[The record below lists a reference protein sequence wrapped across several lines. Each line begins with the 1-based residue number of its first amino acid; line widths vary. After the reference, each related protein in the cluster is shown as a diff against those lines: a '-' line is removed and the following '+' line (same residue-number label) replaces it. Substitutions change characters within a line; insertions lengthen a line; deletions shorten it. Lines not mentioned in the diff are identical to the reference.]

1 MKKLFKIMTLA
12 IAGVFALASCGDDVP
27 APYPTPNPGGGDEP
41 STEVVEVTCAKA
53 VELCAALE
61 DNASSAETYAITG
74 YITDV
79 FATVNNN
86 QQSFWLSDNNDG
98 QKMVQAYWANLP
110 EGVEKFVAGSKVK
123 ITGKLLKYVKNDG
136 TVITEVKNAD
146 VEILEAGTDQPG
158 GEAID
163 ITCAKA
169 VELCA
174 ALADNASSSETYAIT
189 GYITDVFATV
199 SNNQQSFWMSDNN
212 DGQKVVQAY
221 WANLPEGVE
230 KFVAGSKV
238 KITGKLIKYVKTGS
252 TEAITE
258 VKNADVEILE
268 AGGETPDTPSGEV
281 KHITI
286 AEFLSKAD
294 TQNAYELTG
303 IVKNIKNTVY
313 GNFDLVE
320 GDASIFIYGL
330 LDKEGNAKNFA
341 SLGISEGDEVTLTG
355 VYVDFNGT
363 AEIKNAQFVSL
374 KKGEG
379 TGEGGNEGGET
390 GGDDNAFE
398 GADASVVMSE
408 AYSECTDG
416 SVDATPV
423 TFDAVQVSFDKNGGN
438 NAPKYYWNSNADF
451 RTVRMY
457 ALNSMT
463 VTSDKQIAKI
473 VIKCAAP
480 DASKNYNGNEQMTT
494 TAGSI
499 EKAADN
505 VMIVVDGI
513 NQKEVTITNDFTTN
527 SGGTQLRIHSMAVYY
542 VK

>member
-199 SNNQQSFWMSDNN
+199 SNNQQSFWISDNN
-212 DGQKVVQAY
+212 DGQKMVQAY

-238 KITGKLIKYVKTGS
+238 KITGKLIKYVKTDG
-252 TEAITE
+252 TVITE

-268 AGGETPDTPSGEV
+268 AGTDEPSTDVTEITCAKAIELCAGLADNASSAETYAITGYITDVFATVSKGQQSFWMSDNNDGQKMVQAYWANLPEGVEKFVAGSKVKITGKLIKYVKTDGTVITEIKNADVEILEAGSETPDTPSE
-281 KHITI
+281 
-286 AEFLSKAD
+286 D
-294 TQNAYELTG
+294 
-303 IVKNIKNTVY
+303 NT
-313 GNFDLVE
+313 
-320 GDASIFIYGL
+320 
-330 LDKEGNAKNFA
+330 FA
-341 SLGISEGDEVTLTG
+341 
-355 VYVDFNGT
+355 
-363 AEIKNAQFVSL
+363 
-374 KKGEG
+374 
-379 TGEGGNEGGET
+379 
-390 GGDDNAFE
+390 
-398 GADASVVMSE
+398 GADATVVMSE

-416 SVDATPV
+416 SVDATPI

-438 NAPKYYWNSNADF
+438 NVPKYFWNGNA
-451 RTVRMY
+451 VRMY
-457 ALNSMT
+457 AMNAMT

-480 DASKNYNGNEQMTT
+480 DSKNYNGNDEMTT
-494 TAGSI
+494 TAGTI
-499 EKAADN
+499 QKADDN

-513 NQKEVTITNDFTTN
+513 NQSEVTITNQFTAI
-527 SGGTQLRIHSMAVYY
+527 SGGTQLRILSMGVYY

>member
-199 SNNQQSFWMSDNN
+199 SNNQQSFWISDNN
-212 DGQKVVQAY
+212 DGQKMVQAY

-238 KITGKLIKYVKTGS
+238 KITGKLIKYVKTDG
-252 TEAITE
+252 TVITE

-268 AGGETPDTPSGEV
+268 AGTDEPSTDVTEITCAKAIELCAALADNASSAETYAITGYITDVFSNVSKGQQSFWLSDNNDGQKMVQAYWANLPEGVEKFVAGSKVKITGKLLKYVKTDGTVITEIKNADVEILEAGGDTPDTPSE
-281 KHITI
+281 
-286 AEFLSKAD
+286 D
-294 TQNAYELTG
+294 
-303 IVKNIKNTVY
+303 NT
-313 GNFDLVE
+313 
-320 GDASIFIYGL
+320 
-330 LDKEGNAKNFA
+330 
-341 SLGISEGDEVTLTG
+341 
-355 VYVDFNGT
+355 
-363 AEIKNAQFVSL
+363 
-374 KKGEG
+374 
-379 TGEGGNEGGET
+379 
-390 GGDDNAFE
+390 FE
-398 GADASVVMSE
+398 GADATVVMSE

-416 SVDATPV
+416 SVDATPI
-423 TFDAVQVSFDKNGGN
+423 TFDAVQVSFDKNDGN
-438 NAPKYYWNSNADF
+438 NPPKYYWNGNA
-451 RTVRMY
+451 VRMY
-457 ALNSMT
+457 AKNSMT
-463 VTSDKQIAKI
+463 VASDKQIAKI
-473 VIKCAAP
+473 VIKCTAP
-480 DASKNYNGNEQMTT
+480 DSKNYNGNDEMTT
-494 TAGSI
+494 TAGTI
-499 EKAADN
+499 QKADDK
-505 VMIVVDGI
+505 VTIVVDGI
-513 NQKEVTITNDFTTN
+513 NQKEVTITNDYAQT
-527 SGGTQLRIHSMAVYY
+527 SSGTQLRILSMGVYY

>member
-61 DNASSAETYAITG
+61 DNASSAETYAIIG

-136 TVITEVKNAD
+136 TVIIEVKNAD
-146 VEILEAGTDQPG
+146 VEILEAGTDEPSTDVT
-158 GEAID
+158 E
-163 ITCAKA
+163 ITCAQA

-174 ALADNASSSETYAIT
+174 ALADNASSTETYAIT
-189 GYITDVFATV
+189 GYITDVFAEV
-199 SNNQQSFWMSDNN
+199 SKGQQSFWLSDNN
-212 DGQKVVQAY
+212 DGQKMVQAY

-238 KITGKLIKYVKTGS
+238 KITGKLLKYVKTDG
-252 TEAITE
+252 TVITE
-258 VKNADVEILE
+258 IKNADVEILE
-268 AGGETPDTPSGEV
+268 AGDETPDTP
-281 KHITI
+281 
-286 AEFLSKAD
+286 D
-294 TQNAYELTG
+294 TPSED
-303 IVKNIKNTVY
+303 NT
-313 GNFDLVE
+313 
-320 GDASIFIYGL
+320 
-330 LDKEGNAKNFA
+330 FA
-341 SLGISEGDEVTLTG
+341 
-355 VYVDFNGT
+355 
-363 AEIKNAQFVSL
+363 
-374 KKGEG
+374 
-379 TGEGGNEGGET
+379 
-390 GGDDNAFE
+390 
-398 GADASVVMSE
+398 GADATVVMSE

-416 SVDATPV
+416 SVDATPI

-438 NAPKYYWNSNADF
+438 NAPKYFWNGNA
-451 RTVRMY
+451 VRMY
-457 ALNSMT
+457 AMNAMT

-480 DASKNYNGNEQMTT
+480 DSKNYNGNDEMTT

-499 EKAADN
+499 QKADDN

-513 NQKEVTITNDFTTN
+513 NQKEVTITNDFTQN
-527 SGGTQLRIHSMAVYY
+527 SGGTQLRIHSMGVYY

>member
-41 STEVVEVTCAKA
+41 GTEVVEVTCAKA

-79 FATVNNN
+79 FATVSNN

-123 ITGKLLKYVKNDG
+123 ITGKLLKYVK
-136 TVITEVKNAD
+136 
-146 VEILEAGTDQPG
+146 
-158 GEAID
+158 
-163 ITCAKA
+163 
-169 VELCA
+169 
-174 ALADNASSSETYAIT
+174 
-189 GYITDVFATV
+189 
-199 SNNQQSFWMSDNN
+199 
-212 DGQKVVQAY
+212 
-221 WANLPEGVE
+221 
-230 KFVAGSKV
+230 
-238 KITGKLIKYVKTGS
+238 TGS
-252 TEAITE
+252 TEAVTE

-268 AGGETPDTPSGEV
+268 AGGDTPEPPTGEV

-303 IVKNIKNTVY
+303 IVKNIENTTY
-313 GNFDLVE
+313 GNFYLVE
-320 GDASIFIYGL
+320 GDASIYIYGL
-330 LDKEGNAKNFA
+330 LDKDGNAKNFA
-341 SLGISEGDEVTLTG
+341 NMGISEGDEVTLTG
-355 VYVDFNGT
+355 VYVDYNGK

-379 TGEGGNEGGET
+379 TGEEEET
-390 GGDDNAFE
+390 PSEDNTFE
-398 GADASVVMSE
+398 GADATVVMSE

-416 SVDATPV
+416 SVDATPI

-438 NAPKYYWNSNADF
+438 NVPKYFWNGNA
-451 RTVRMY
+451 VRMY

-473 VIKCAAP
+473 VIKCTAP
-480 DASKNYNGNEQMTT
+480 DSKNYNGNEQMTT

>member
-41 STEVVEVTCAKA
+41 STEVVEV
-53 VELCAALE
+53 
-61 DNASSAETYAITG
+61 
-74 YITDV
+74 
-79 FATVNNN
+79 
-86 QQSFWLSDNNDG
+86 
-98 QKMVQAYWANLP
+98 
-110 EGVEKFVAGSKVK
+110 
-123 ITGKLLKYVKNDG
+123 
-136 TVITEVKNAD
+136 
-146 VEILEAGTDQPG
+146 
-158 GEAID
+158 
-163 ITCAKA
+163 TCAKA

-416 SVDATPV
+416 SVDATPI

>member
-61 DNASSAETYAITG
+61 DNASSAETYAIIG

-98 QKMVQAYWANLP
+98 QKM
-110 EGVEKFVAGSKVK
+110 
-123 ITGKLLKYVKNDG
+123 
-136 TVITEVKNAD
+136 
-146 VEILEAGTDQPG
+146 
-158 GEAID
+158 
-163 ITCAKA
+163 
-169 VELCA
+169 
-174 ALADNASSSETYAIT
+174 
-189 GYITDVFATV
+189 
-199 SNNQQSFWMSDNN
+199 
-212 DGQKVVQAY
+212 VQAY

-320 GDASIFIYGL
+320 GDASIFINGL
-330 LDKEGNAKNFA
+330 RAKEGNA
-341 SLGISEGDEVTLTG
+341 
-355 VYVDFNGT
+355 
-363 AEIKNAQFVSL
+363 
-374 KKGEG
+374 
-379 TGEGGNEGGET
+379 
-390 GGDDNAFE
+390 
-398 GADASVVMSE
+398 
-408 AYSECTDG
+408 
-416 SVDATPV
+416 
-423 TFDAVQVSFDKNGGN
+423 
-438 NAPKYYWNSNADF
+438 
-451 RTVRMY
+451 
-457 ALNSMT
+457 
-463 VTSDKQIAKI
+463 
-473 VIKCAAP
+473 
-480 DASKNYNGNEQMTT
+480 
-494 TAGSI
+494 
-499 EKAADN
+499 
-505 VMIVVDGI
+505 
-513 NQKEVTITNDFTTN
+513 
-527 SGGTQLRIHSMAVYY
+527 
-542 VK
+542 

>member
-238 KITGKLIKYVKTGS
+238 KITGKLIKYVKTDG
-252 TEAITE
+252 TVITE

-268 AGGETPDTPSGEV
+268 AGTDEPSTDVTEITCAKAIELCAGLADNASSAETYAITGYITDVFATVSKGQQSFWMSDNNDGQKMVQAYWANLPEGVEKFVAGSKVKITGKLIKYVKTDGTVITEIKNADVEILEAGSETPDTPSE
-281 KHITI
+281 
-286 AEFLSKAD
+286 D
-294 TQNAYELTG
+294 
-303 IVKNIKNTVY
+303 NT
-313 GNFDLVE
+313 
-320 GDASIFIYGL
+320 
-330 LDKEGNAKNFA
+330 FA
-341 SLGISEGDEVTLTG
+341 
-355 VYVDFNGT
+355 
-363 AEIKNAQFVSL
+363 
-374 KKGEG
+374 
-379 TGEGGNEGGET
+379 
-390 GGDDNAFE
+390 
-398 GADASVVMSE
+398 GADATVVMSE

-416 SVDATPV
+416 SVDATPI

-438 NAPKYYWNSNADF
+438 NVPKYFWNGNA
-451 RTVRMY
+451 VRMY
-457 ALNSMT
+457 AMNAMT

-480 DASKNYNGNEQMTT
+480 DSKNYNGNDEMTT
-494 TAGSI
+494 TAGTI
-499 EKAADN
+499 QKADDN

-513 NQKEVTITNDFTTN
+513 NQSEVTITNQFTAI
-527 SGGTQLRIHSMAVYY
+527 SGGTQLRILSMGVYY

>member
-238 KITGKLIKYVKTGS
+238 KITGKLIKYVKTDG
-252 TEAITE
+252 TVITE

-268 AGGETPDTPSGEV
+268 AGTDEPSTDVTEITCAKAIELCAGLADNASSAETYAITGYITDVFANVSKGQQSFWLSDNNDGQKMVQAYWANLPEGVEKFVAGSKVKITGKLIKYVKTDGTVITEIKNADVEILEAGSETPDTPSE
-281 KHITI
+281 
-286 AEFLSKAD
+286 D
-294 TQNAYELTG
+294 
-303 IVKNIKNTVY
+303 NT
-313 GNFDLVE
+313 
-320 GDASIFIYGL
+320 
-330 LDKEGNAKNFA
+330 FA
-341 SLGISEGDEVTLTG
+341 
-355 VYVDFNGT
+355 
-363 AEIKNAQFVSL
+363 
-374 KKGEG
+374 
-379 TGEGGNEGGET
+379 
-390 GGDDNAFE
+390 
-398 GADASVVMSE
+398 GADATVVMSE

-416 SVDATPV
+416 SVDATPI
-423 TFDAVQVSFDKNGGN
+423 TFDAVQVSFDKNDGN
-438 NAPKYYWNSNADF
+438 NPPKYYWNGNA
-451 RTVRMY
+451 VRMY
-457 ALNSMT
+457 AKNSMT
-463 VTSDKQIAKI
+463 VASDKQIAKI
-473 VIKCAAP
+473 VIKCTAP
-480 DASKNYNGNEQMTT
+480 DSKNYNGNDEMTT
-494 TAGSI
+494 TAGTI
-499 EKAADN
+499 QKADDN

-513 NQKEVTITNDFTTN
+513 NQSEVTITNQFTAI
-527 SGGTQLRIHSMAVYY
+527 SGGTQLRILSMGVYY

>member
-146 VEILEAGTDQPG
+146 VEILEAGTDEPSTDVT
-158 GEAID
+158 E

-169 VELCA
+169 IELCA
-174 ALADNASSSETYAIT
+174 GLADNASSAETYAIT

-199 SNNQQSFWMSDNN
+199 SKGQQSFWMSDNN
-212 DGQKVVQAY
+212 DGQKMVQAY

-238 KITGKLIKYVKTGS
+238 KITGKLIKYVKTDG
-252 TEAITE
+252 TVITE
-258 VKNADVEILE
+258 IKNADVEILE
-268 AGGETPDTPSGEV
+268 AGSETPDTPSE
-281 KHITI
+281 
-286 AEFLSKAD
+286 D
-294 TQNAYELTG
+294 
-303 IVKNIKNTVY
+303 NT
-313 GNFDLVE
+313 
-320 GDASIFIYGL
+320 
-330 LDKEGNAKNFA
+330 FA
-341 SLGISEGDEVTLTG
+341 
-355 VYVDFNGT
+355 
-363 AEIKNAQFVSL
+363 
-374 KKGEG
+374 
-379 TGEGGNEGGET
+379 
-390 GGDDNAFE
+390 
-398 GADASVVMSE
+398 GADATVVMSE

-416 SVDATPV
+416 SVDATPI

-438 NAPKYYWNSNADF
+438 NVPKYFWNGNA
-451 RTVRMY
+451 VRMY
-457 ALNSMT
+457 AMNAMT

-480 DASKNYNGNEQMTT
+480 GSGKNYNGNNEMTT

-499 EKAADN
+499 QKAEDN

-513 NQKEVTITNDFTTN
+513 NQKEVTITNDFTQN
-527 SGGTQLRIHSMAVYY
+527 SGGTQLRILSMGVYY